1 MKVLVITPVKHINGV
16 IGKLETIGCVT
27 YLDDPLPSDLIQII
41 DQYDAIFTNPNKSKI
56 FLGKDILSK
65 ARNLKVIS
73 TASTGTNHI
82 DLNYTGENNIKI
94 LALTEERSAINLITS
109 TAEHAFA
116 LTLSS
121 LRNVVLSSK
130 DVFDGNWN
138 YEKFVG
144 RQVNCLTFGVVGF
157 GRLGSFYASYCH
169 AFGAKVLVYDPY
181 KTITSDNYVQVGNVT
196 NLLEAADVIS
206 LHVHVNPETLHMVN
220 SSWFSSMKS
229 NVLLINTSRGE
240 IINEADLVQFLI
252 SNRSARVATDV
263 LTNEIRDFQ
272 NSSLYQFA
280 KPHSDQVLIT
290 PHIGGM
296 TKEAQEIAYNHAALQ
311 LCNYLSN

>member
-130 DVFDGNWN
+130 DVFDGNWILRVRRKQ
-138 YEKFVG
+138 E
-144 RQVNCLTFGVVGF
+144 CTTVV
-157 GRLGSFYASYCH
+157 LA
-169 AFGAKVLVYDPY
+169 
-181 KTITSDNYVQVGNVT
+181 
-196 NLLEAADVIS
+196 
-206 LHVHVNPETLHMVN
+206 
-220 SSWFSSMKS
+220 
-229 NVLLINTSRGE
+229 
-240 IINEADLVQFLI
+240 
-252 SNRSARVATDV
+252 
-263 LTNEIRDFQ
+263 
-272 NSSLYQFA
+272 
-280 KPHSDQVLIT
+280 
-290 PHIGGM
+290 
-296 TKEAQEIAYNHAALQ
+296 
-311 LCNYLSN
+311 